1 MIYLATVQRLC
12 YLILNERSNPMF
24 DLFNKSDTAD
34 YEFIQSQIGSDVYI
48 NDSPTVTRA
57 LITNTN
63 LEQNYDDK
71 KISSLS
77 PLNRGDF
84 VVYGGNKYMFI
95 SESNGQ
101 RYNKYKGIMRRLP
114 HTVIVNSACRFIHV
128 DCYITVSNLGVTDG
142 KVLSVL
148 DGEITLYTKECYK
161 DLGLKIDSKF
171 FVDGQKFKVTGI
183 DSFSQKGILI
193 LTCEKDSIDSV
204 KDDVVNGIADGLS
217 CHVDITNEPTTL
229 MIGNTLQLAW
239 TSTNNA
245 PVTFTSSNNS
255 IAIVSATGLV
265 TGVAEGSFTVTVSN
279 STNGFIYD
287 TLSISVYAPEVY
299 TMSLYSTGDT
309 HDLAYNEQITVNKH
323 VYLNG
328 ASATDKTATYS
339 LVYADKN
346 TEVPSTIATISVDSN
361 NIATITNVNTGI
373 PESIYVKAV
382 LDADNSI
389 VDYYALNLAN
399 QVVVTKT
406 ITITPNSAT
415 YVDITKGASAGVTFT
430 ATVSSGAEDCGWA
443 IFADDKVSA
452 PVAANQTILS
462 QTTST
467 IKIKGLVATTYFQ
480 LQCYLLSDP
489 SVVAWQRVRI
499 KSAI

>member
-1 MIYLATVQRLC
+1 
-12 YLILNERSNPMF
+12 MF
-24 DLFNKSDTAD
+24 DLYGKPDTAD

-84 VVYGGNKYMFI
+84 VVYEGKKYMFI
-95 SESNGQ
+95 SESNGK
-101 RYNKYKGIMRRLP
+101 RYNKYKGIIRRLP

-142 KVLSVL
+142 KVISVL
-148 DGEITLYTKECYK
+148 DGEITLYTKESYK
-161 DLGLKIDSKF
+161 ELGVKIDSTF

-183 DSFSQKGILI
+183 DNFSQKGILI
-193 LTCEKDSIDSV
+193 LSCKKDSIDTV
-204 KDDVVNGIADGLS
+204 KDDVVNGIAGGLS
-217 CHVDITNEPTTL
+217 CHVDITNKPTSL

-245 PVTFTSSNNS
+245 PVTFTSSNNA
-255 IAIVSATGLV
+255 IATMSATGLV
-265 TGVAEGSFTVTVSN
+265 TGVKEGSFTVTVSN

-287 TLSISVYAPEVY
+287 TLSISIYAPEVY
-299 TMSLYSTGDT
+299 TMALYSTGDK
-309 HDLAYNEQITVNKH
+309 HDLAYNEQIVVNKH

-328 ASATDKTATYS
+328 ASTTDKSVTYS
-339 LVYADKN
+339 LIYADKN
-346 TEVPSTIATISVDSN
+346 TEVPS
-361 NIATITNVNTGI
+361 NIATINVNSSNIATVTNLNAGVTN
-373 PESIYVKAV
+373 ESIYVKAV

-389 VDYYALNLAN
+389 VDYYALNLAF
-399 QVVVTKT
+399 QVNVKKT
-406 ITITPNSAT
+406 IVITPNSAT
-415 YVDITKGASAGVTFT
+415 YVDITKGASAGITFT

-443 IFADDKVSA
+443 IFADDKVSP
-452 PVAANQTILS
+452 PVAANQSILNQS
-462 QTTST
+462 TST
-467 IKIKGLVATTYFQ
+467 IQIKGLVSTTYFQ